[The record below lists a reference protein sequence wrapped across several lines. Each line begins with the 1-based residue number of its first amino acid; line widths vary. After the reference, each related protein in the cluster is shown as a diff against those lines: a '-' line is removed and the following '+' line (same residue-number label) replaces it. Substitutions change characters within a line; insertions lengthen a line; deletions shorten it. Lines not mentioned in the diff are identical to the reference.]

1 MSFIETN
8 LPQPYY
14 LRDSTRRSLLQ
25 TLPGL
30 TGRSAVLEKAAIPV
44 SVSAAF
50 LAKHNQDECLLR
62 YSNKLYGN
70 ILKTLHGKI
79 KSGIELGQDIL
90 YTTIVLQIYELIN
103 CAPLGFMAWVA
114 NQGAIAISSVQGE
127 ETAAEKLFHRQLKYV
142 TATLQRCWEAENT
155 VSIYNTNMAE

>member
-1 MSFIETN
+1 VVQKIDIPRLNTNPELRAQLLMSFIETN

-79 KSGIELGQDIL
+79 KSGIKLGQDIL
-90 YTTIVLQIYELIN
+90 YTTIVLQIYEVRSDL
-103 CAPLGFMAWVA
+103 ALSDVMLTESF
-114 NQGAIAISSVQGE
+114 S
-127 ETAAEKLFHRQLKYV
+127 
-142 TATLQRCWEAENT
+142 
-155 VSIYNTNMAE
+155 